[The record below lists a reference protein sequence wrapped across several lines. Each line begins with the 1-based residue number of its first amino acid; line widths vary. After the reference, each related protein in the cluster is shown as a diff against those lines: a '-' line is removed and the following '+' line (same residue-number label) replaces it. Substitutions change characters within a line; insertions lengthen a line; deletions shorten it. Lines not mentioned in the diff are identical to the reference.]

1 MYLYPTVQKIE
12 RVYVSILIP
21 VYNAASH
28 LASCWATLE
37 AQTITDFE
45 AVFVND
51 GSTDATE
58 ALLMEKVTQDP
69 RFRLVS
75 QSNQGVSAARN
86 AALGMAQGDYI
97 AFMDVDD
104 TLAPD
109 FLEQLVTAAK
119 KYDCE
124 VVFSGFQR
132 ELQGQW
138 YAEVPQLPLH
148 TRLDAA
154 QIRQEVWPAYLRSN
168 RLNSVCNKLFARSL
182 VQSIRF
188 PMGQALGEDGVFGR
202 QVVSQAQSL
211 VVLDYCGYYYREVAG
226 SATRNLLKHDYFQ
239 AALQDYEMTTG
250 WESLP
255 NYSVLQSEKFIRQV
269 LMCLGLYTKKKN
281 GLSLLVQWRTL
292 RKLAHHSAVKQAL
305 SEVPESFI
313 AGQSRFYQT
322 ILTLLKKKQVTF
334 LFLVLRYSHYKN
346 KTK

>member
-1 MYLYPTVQKIE
+1 ML
-12 RVYVSILIP
+12 VSILIP

-37 AQTITDFE
+37 AQTHTDFE

-58 ALLMEKVTQDP
+58 QMLQDKVTREP
-69 RFRLVS
+69 RFRVIS

-86 AALGMAQGDYI
+86 AGIAVAQGDYI

-109 FLEQLVTAAK
+109 FLEQLLSAAK
-119 KYDCE
+119 NYDCE

-138 YAEVPQLPLH
+138 YAEVPPLPLH
-148 TRLDAA
+148 KKFDTA

-168 RLNSVCNKLFARSL
+168 QLNSVCNKLFARAL

-188 PMGQALGEDGVFGR
+188 PVGQALGEDGVFGR

-211 VVLDYCGYYYREVAG
+211 VVLDYCGYFYREVAG

-239 AALQDYEMTTG
+239 AALHDYESPTG

-255 NYSVLQSEKFIRQV
+255 NYKALQSEKFLRQV
-269 LMCLGLYTKKKN
+269 LMCLGLYTKKAN
-281 GLSLLVQWRTL
+281 GLSFWAQWRTL
-292 RKLAHHSAVKQAL
+292 RKLAHHASVKQAL
-305 SEVPESFI
+305 SEVPESFV
-313 AGQSRFYQT
+313 ARQSRFYQT
-322 ILTLLKKKQVTF
+322 VLSLLKKKQVGL
-334 LFLVLRYSHYKN
+334 LFLALRYSHYKN

>member
-1 MYLYPTVQKIE
+1 MF
-12 RVYVSILIP
+12 VSILIP

-37 AQTITDFE
+37 AQTMTDFE

-58 ALLMEKVTQDP
+58 ALLQEKVSQEP

-75 QSNQGVSAARN
+75 QTNQGVSAARN
-86 AALGMAQGDYI
+86 AALAVAQGDYI

-109 FLEQLVTAAK
+109 FLEQLVTAAR
-119 KYDCE
+119 KYDCD

-148 TRLDAA
+148 TRLDTA

-168 RLNSVCNKLFARSL
+168 RLNSVCNKLFARAL

-188 PMGQALGEDGVFGR
+188 PVGQALGEDGVFGR
-202 QVVSQAQSL
+202 QVVSEAQSL
-211 VVLDYCGYYYREVAG
+211 VVLDYCGYYYREVVG

-239 AALQDYEMTTG
+239 AALQDYATPTG

-255 NYSVLQSEKFIRQV
+255 NYTALQSEKFLRQV
-269 LMCLGLYTKKKN
+269 MMCLGLYTKKAN
-281 GLSLLVQWRTL
+281 GLSWWAQWRIL
-292 RKLAHHSAVKQAL
+292 RKLAHHSAVQQAL
-305 SEVPESFI
+305 LEVPESFL

-334 LFLVLRYSHYKN
+334 LFLALRYSHYKN